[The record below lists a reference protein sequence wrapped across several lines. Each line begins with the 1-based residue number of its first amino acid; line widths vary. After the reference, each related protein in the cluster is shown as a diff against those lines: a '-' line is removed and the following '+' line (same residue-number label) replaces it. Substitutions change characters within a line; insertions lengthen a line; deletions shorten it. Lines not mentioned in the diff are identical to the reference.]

1 MTAIELI
8 CGLQLPLGFI
18 SRIRETRPC
27 GFPDI
32 HLEYSRSHPLSRPF
46 EEEIFPIALCDNGAD
61 SYDKNTW
68 NVRHAAG
75 ESTCVALRRWSR
87 YLKSLTLIIVV
98 VVVVVVDTRRRQC
111 RDVSAGRTMLGRAAI
126 HLNVHGALTNCA
138 TCIVATGGGC
148 CTRPIGQLLDFARE
162 RTVKWHSGGG
172 GFWKSVT
179 RAYFYS
185 PPDLHVGEKRHRGEF
200 YETRLHRQTR
210 NCRKILIDLSSWFA
224 NRFTKVICYAFRFLR
239 LDPIDVVWCKNW
251 FMYCSGSAAV
261 I

>member
-1 MTAIELI
+1 MTRTRGT
-8 CGLQLPLGFI
+8 CGMLQVNRPALLLGDDRVI
-18 SRIRETRPC
+18 SNRWLSSSSSSLSLSS
-27 GFPDI
+27 I
-32 HLEYSRSHPLSRPF
+32 HDGGS
-46 EEEIFPIALCDNGAD
+46 
-61 SYDKNTW
+61 
-68 NVRHAAG
+68 
-75 ESTCVALRRWSR
+75 
-87 YLKSLTLIIVV
+87 
-98 VVVVVVDTRRRQC
+98 

-148 CTRPIGQLLDFARE
+148 CARPIGQLLDFARE

-239 LDPIDVVWCKNW
+239 LDPIDVVWFKNW
-251 FMYCSGSAAV
+251 FMYYSGSAAE